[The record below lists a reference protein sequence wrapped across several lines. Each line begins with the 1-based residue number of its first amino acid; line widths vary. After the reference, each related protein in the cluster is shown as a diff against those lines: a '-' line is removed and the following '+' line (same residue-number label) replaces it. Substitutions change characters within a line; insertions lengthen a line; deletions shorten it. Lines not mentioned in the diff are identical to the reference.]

1 MSGDPVATAIEV
13 LRPRGV
19 CAGIG
24 RLGIPVGL
32 RDDGGG
38 RVQFHLLLSGSL
50 LVGDGRGP
58 LHRLA
63 PTQAVVGIG
72 VPLVLMDRPGRRV
85 VDLYHA
91 MSAATPGWTVVLGGT
106 AIAAEVYCGG
116 LEMIPGAAQ
125 LLLQTLSG
133 LHRVGPGTP
142 IDDPALAAL
151 HGLLVVEA
159 RRGSTS
165 VLERLTE
172 AWFAIVLRA
181 LLPTAGTLHG
191 LTTTDPAIAAALAA
205 IRRQPRDPW
214 TVAGLAAV
222 AGLARSRFAERFTA
236 AVGEP
241 PLAHVARWRIQAGL
255 AAEAAGG
262 SRRDGA
268 AAAGY
273 ANAAS
278 YRRALRRRGAEG
290 PLSWG
295 GDSSSR

>member
-1 MSGDPVATAIEV
+1 MSSDPVATAMAV
-13 LRPRGV
+13 LRPCGV

-24 RLGIPVGL
+24 RLGSPVGL

-63 PTQAVVGIG
+63 PGQAVVGIG
-72 VPLVLMDRPGRRV
+72 TPLVLMDRPGRRV
-85 VDLYHA
+85 VDLDQA
-91 MSAATPGWTVVLGGT
+91 MAGADPGWTVTLGG
-106 AIAAEVYCGG
+106 ASLAAEIYCGG
-116 LEMIPGAAQ
+116 VELIPGAAP
-125 LLLQTLSG
+125 LLLQTLAG
-133 LHRVGPGTP
+133 IHRVGPGTGVE
-142 IDDPALAAL
+142 DPALETLHRLLAA
-151 HGLLVVEA
+151 EA
-159 RRGSTS
+159 RRGATS

-172 AWFAIVLRA
+172 AWFAVVLRA
-181 LLPTAGTLHG
+181 LLPRAGTLHG
-191 LTTTDPAIAAALAA
+191 LTVADPAIAAALAA
-205 IRRQPRDPW
+205 IRQRPLDPW

-262 SRRDGA
+262 TRRDGA

-273 ANAAS
+273 ADAAA
-278 YRRALRRRGAEG
+278 YRRALRR
-290 PLSWG
+290 WG
-295 GDSSSR
+295 IPAR